1 MNGTRRE
8 SARNLMSLAQSQEG
22 YFTAKQALEYGYE
35 YPQLVYHV
43 SVGNFER
50 VGHGLYRLPTIPPG
64 ENGELVRLTLW
75 SRNQKDEPQAVVSH
89 ESALVL
95 HGLTELLPHRI
106 HLTVPQSFRK
116 PKPKECILHKAK
128 LEPEEIEEREGFRV
142 TKPLRTIVDA
152 ANGEVSLEQLGK
164 AIAEALERGLIQRTS
179 LEQAARDIERLMLSW
194 KPMRSR
200 C

>member
-1 MNGTRRE
+1 MSGTRRE
-8 SARNLMSLAQSQEG
+8 SARTLTSLAQSQGG
-22 YFTAKQALEYGYE
+22 YFTAKQALENGYE
-35 YPQLVYHV
+35 YPQIVYHV

-50 VGHGLYRLPTIPPG
+50 VGYGLYRIPTIPPG
-64 ENGELVRLTLW
+64 ENDDLIRLTLW

-95 HGLTELLPHRI
+95 HGLTELLPNRI

-116 PKPKECILHKAK
+116 PTPKECILHKAK
-128 LEPEEIEEREGFRV
+128 LKPEEIEEREGFRV

-164 AIAEALERGLIQRTS
+164 AIAEALKRGLIRRSS
-179 LEQAARDIERLMLSW
+179 LERAAGDIERLMLSW
-194 KPMRSR
+194 KPVRS
-200 C
+200 

>member
-1 MNGTRRE
+1 MSGTRRE
-8 SARNLMSLAQSQEG
+8 SARNLMSLAQSQGG
-22 YFTAKQALEYGYE
+22 YFTAKQALETGYE
-35 YPQLVYHV
+35 YPQIVYHV

-64 ENGELVRLTLW
+64 ENDNLVRLTLW

-95 HGLTELLPHRI
+95 HGLTELLPNRI

-116 PKPKECILHKAK
+116 PTPKECVLHKAM

-142 TKPLRTIVDA
+142 TKPLRTFVDA
-152 ANGEVSLEQLGK
+152 ADGGVSLEQLGK
-164 AIAEALERGLIQRTS
+164 AIAEALERGLIQRS
-179 LEQAARDIERLMLSW
+179 KLKRAAQDSERLSLIM
-194 KPMRSR
+194 KPM
-200 C
+200 